1 MSTVQD
7 ICNYL
12 DSVANPYL
20 QESYD
25 NSGLLV
31 GDQLK
36 QISSILVSLD
46 CTEEVVEEAI
56 ERNCNLIICHHPII
70 FSGIKKLTG
79 KNYIERTVIKAIKH
93 DIAIY
98 AIHTNLDNILGGVS
112 SKIAEKLGLT
122 NTEILEKKSG
132 NLVKLITY
140 APHSHANNVKKA
152 MFDAGAGKVGNY
164 EECSFSSEGIGSFR
178 GNENTNPFVGEK
190 GTTHFEPETR
200 IELIFPV
207 YLKSAVLKSLKNAHP
222 YEEVAYQIIPLLNE
236 NQETGSGIIGNLPK
250 EMDENEFLEFLKV
263 KMELK
268 LIRFTKLSNQ
278 KINKIAVCGGA
289 GSFLTKKA
297 ISSGAQAFVS
307 ADFKYHEFFD
317 AENRILIA
325 DIGHF
330 ESEKYTKDLLSDL
343 IVKKFPNFAVL
354 LSFTHTNP
362 VNYYI

>member
-1 MSTVQD
+1 
-7 ICNYL
+7 
-12 DSVANPYL
+12 
-20 QESYD
+20 
-25 NSGLLV
+25 
-31 GDQLK
+31 
-36 QISSILVSLD
+36 
-46 CTEEVVEEAI
+46 
-56 ERNCNLIICHHPII
+56 
-70 FSGIKKLTG
+70 
-79 KNYIERTVIKAIKH
+79 
-93 DIAIY
+93 
-98 AIHTNLDNILGGVS
+98 
-112 SKIAEKLGLT
+112 
-122 NTEILEKKSG
+122 
-132 NLVKLITY
+132 
-140 APHSHANNVKKA
+140 

-207 YLKSAVLKSLKNAHP
+207 YLKSAVLESLKNAHP

-263 KMELK
+263 KMQLK

-297 ISSGAQAFVS
+297 ISSGVQAFVS